1 MPSGFCR
8 KRKKPVRVSGE
19 NSQSLFKNRRHSR
32 VDKLDFRQGGIAL
45 RENGNHNRNR
55 MLKTAGIFLSLVCV
69 VALFGC
75 KEEGDITPG
84 PTAKPEQPT
93 VIVNNE
99 ADGGEHTIVVNGF
112 GEVIAAPDFS
122 TITIVVVGSSE
133 TAEEAAAKCETL
145 TQQVREIATAQ
156 GVLPKSLSAAGVTL
170 STNQRESDGAIT
182 GYVARDTITIT
193 LDDVSKVNGVLSPII
208 DAGITESYEATYSLL
223 DASAAYSGALAAA
236 MKDAEE
242 KAAAIAEAGG
252 VELGAI
258 VSVSETPVGDTLVG
272 VAFKSSAI
280 AVNANL
286 VVTYSITEIK
296 P

>member
-1 MPSGFCR
+1 MLLLL
-8 KRKKPVRVSGE
+8 VA
-19 NSQSLFKNRRHSR
+19 
-32 VDKLDFRQGGIAL
+32 AL
-45 RENGNHNRNR
+45 
-55 MLKTAGIFLSLVCV
+55 A
-69 VALFGC
+69 GC

-99 ADGGEHTIVVNGF
+99 AVIAEHTISVNGY

-133 TAEEAAAKCETL
+133 TAEEAAAMCETL
-145 TQQVREIATAQ
+145 TQQVKDIATEQ
-156 GVLPKSLSAAGVTL
+156 GVLPKSFSAAGVTL

-193 LDDVSKVNGVLSPII
+193 LNDVSKVNTVLSPII

-223 DASAAYSGALAAA
+223 DASAAYGGALAAA
-236 MKDAEE
+236 MQDAGE
-242 KAAAIAEAGG
+242 KAAAIAAAGG
-252 VELGAI
+252 VTLGTV
-258 VSVSETPVGDTLVG
+258 VSVLEAPVEDNLVG

-280 AVNANL
+280 AVSANL
-286 VVTYSITEIK
+286 TVTYSVFEAI